1 MVWVPLCGRGHHGAR
16 TWLSHVPIITGML
29 KLCREVRFTI
39 DPLAAELPAVI
50 TGHSGNPCNG
60 TGYYFALQ
68 LTVAGNLDPQS
79 QYLVNIRKIDQR
91 VRDAAAP
98 MLTEMIRTGTF
109 TGCRAVTAMAHRL
122 ASGWDDCTLISI
134 RLSGNPFLA
143 FEAVTQELPMVRLS
157 QHFEFSASHRLHNP
171 ELSDQANRELFGKC
185 NNPLGHGHNYE
196 VEVTLRGPVDD
207 SGRVI
212 DAAAFERI
220 VHDKVL
226 ERFDHKHLNLQTEEF
241 KDTIPT
247 VENIARVIYGLL
259 KTEFE
264 ALGLH
269 LAAVKVWETP
279 KTSAQYSE

>member
-1 MVWVPLCGRGHHGAR
+1 
-16 TWLSHVPIITGML
+16 ML

-39 DPLAAELPAVI
+39 DPQATELPAVI
-50 TGHSGNPCNG
+50 TGHSGNPCDG
-60 TGYYFALQ
+60 VGYYFAVQ
-68 LTVAGNLDPQS
+68 VTVAGNLDLTS

-91 VRDAAAP
+91 VRDEAAP
-98 MLTEMIRTGTF
+98 LLAEMIRYGTF
-109 TGCRAVTAMAHRL
+109 TGCRAVTAMACRL
-122 ASGWDDCTLISI
+122 ASGWDDCGLVSI

-196 VEVTLRGPVDD
+196 VEVTLRGAVDD

-212 DAAAFERI
+212 DAAIFERI

-226 ERFDHKHLNLQTEEF
+226 ERFDHKHLNRQTAEF
-241 KDTIPT
+241 KGTIPT
-247 VENIARVIYGLL
+247 VENIARVIYRLL
-259 KTEFE
+259 KTEFDP
-264 ALGLH
+264 LRLSV
-269 LAAVKVWETP
+269 AAVKVWETP
-279 KTSAQYSE
+279 KTSAEYSE